1 MATEDRFTIYSE
13 ARRIM
18 IKEQVWRGLW
28 QSGRG
33 SADGGWW
40 RMDCELRIVDCGLRS
55 GTEDRGLMGV
65 GGGFIWKEGNHRLQ
79 VKGWVVKGK
88 VN

>member
-1 MATEDRFTIYSE
+1 
-13 ARRIM
+13 
-18 IKEQVWRGLW
+18 
-28 QSGRG
+28 
-33 SADGGWW
+33 
-40 RMDCELRIVDCGLRS
+40 MDWELRIVDCGLRS

-79 VKGWVVKGK
+79 VKGGVVKGK